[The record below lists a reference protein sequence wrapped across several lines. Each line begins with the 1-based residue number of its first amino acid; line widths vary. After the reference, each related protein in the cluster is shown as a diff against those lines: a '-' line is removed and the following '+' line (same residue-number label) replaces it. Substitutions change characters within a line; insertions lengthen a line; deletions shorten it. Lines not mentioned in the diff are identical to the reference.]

1 MVGLVDGVVK
11 LIKTEFG
18 YDLLDALMGFE
29 NASKVINTLLTNS
42 SAILTGNKSV
52 GELKKY
58 IRCVLYNFYLC
69 KLQGNILNASNNHVF
84 MRY

>member
-29 NASKVINTLLTNS
+29 NASKVINLLLYNS
-42 SAILTGNKSV
+42 SSILTGM
-52 GELKKY
+52 
-58 IRCVLYNFYLC
+58 
-69 KLQGNILNASNNHVF
+69 SN
-84 MRY
+84 